1 MVVLLLS
8 AVIVLAANSFCGWC
22 SGSDDDGGGVVC
34 VCSVLE
40 SNGGESATKS
50 RYSVVINIKQMAY
63 FSAVR
68 RALLPSRRPFFRFFW

>member
-1 MVVLLLS
+1 MLISPFTLFRLNRTVVNVGVGVGVGVGVVVLLLS

-40 SNGGESATKS
+40 SNGGDMWEESAT
-50 RYSVVINIKQMAY
+50 
-63 FSAVR
+63 
-68 RALLPSRRPFFRFFW
+68 